1 MISYQ
6 KLDSSNI
13 SQYSHR
19 IKSTTDNTSN
29 NSKIKSINEI
39 KKSNIPTIKPSKRL
53 VYFMRNKENDK
64 ENIST
69 NKKNNKTEISSK
81 KKGFSIKKINTAK
94 KVSKNLIRNK
104 TEDKIEYN
112 SIKKKL
118 TALNK
123 TPTPP
128 KKIRKT
134 IKKPSTLLI
143 SERNKKDKNYN
154 NNNNNNSKKNYLQNS
169 FYLNKKSNN
178 LLQDDILTIQNTRR
192 NTIITK
198 RETIATN
205 NKNKKEKKQKKLS
218 FDFSKS
224 KHNLSLTNIKI
235 NNKYY
240 SPTVKL
246 LKNMIKKESLA
257 DAEPLNE
264 DKNDM
269 KIKKSLTIKERDINN
284 DKLEIINK
292 LSKNKLVFK
301 DMFYGNKRNTI
312 RDIRYKIISISKN
325 EDKKD
330 KTQILNSI
338 KLKEIVQNSFS
349 NHKKMEDFKKLN
361 KSFLKKII
369 FTEGERNSTCDRTK
383 NKKKSNIDNNYLK
396 TDNNNIYM
404 KKLSQNINKTN
415 NHNYLK
421 ETICSVN
428 KMNNKK
434 KEINT
439 HSTEH
444 KKSKTIEKNINSIKN
459 KNKNKYAILHRNTM
473 TKLKLNEKYN
483 NKINITSNSNY
494 STSNTSRTSL
504 RKIDEYIMI
513 RELGKGSYASVKL
526 AINKI
531 NNNKC
536 AIKIYSKKA
545 LLDPQK
551 KNVVNNELK
560 LLKQIDNINIVKLYE
575 VIETSSYLY
584 LVMEYIEGISLL
596 DTIRRD
602 ENHYLEEQR
611 ALKIFIQI
619 IKAIMYCQSKNI
631 CHRDIKLENILI
643 TKDDIVKIIDFGF
656 AVKTDKETY
665 QNLFCG
671 SPSYMAPEI
680 VNKEKYI
687 AQYSDIWSLG
697 VLFYSMLYG
706 RFPFKANAQED
717 LFKVINDAKVEFP
730 EDIEV
735 NDKIKKLLKKIF
747 VVVPTQRPSLQEIL
761 NDILLLIN

>member
-1 MISYQ
+1 
-6 KLDSSNI
+6 
-13 SQYSHR
+13 
-19 IKSTTDNTSN
+19 
-29 NSKIKSINEI
+29 
-39 KKSNIPTIKPSKRL
+39 
-53 VYFMRNKENDK
+53 
-64 ENIST
+64 
-69 NKKNNKTEISSK
+69 
-81 KKGFSIKKINTAK
+81 
-94 KVSKNLIRNK
+94 
-104 TEDKIEYN
+104 
-112 SIKKKL
+112 
-118 TALNK
+118 
-123 TPTPP
+123 
-128 KKIRKT
+128 
-134 IKKPSTLLI
+134 
-143 SERNKKDKNYN
+143 
-154 NNNNNNSKKNYLQNS
+154 
-169 FYLNKKSNN
+169 
-178 LLQDDILTIQNTRR
+178 
-192 NTIITK
+192 
-198 RETIATN
+198 
-205 NKNKKEKKQKKLS
+205 
-218 FDFSKS
+218 
-224 KHNLSLTNIKI
+224 
-235 NNKYY
+235 
-240 SPTVKL
+240 
-246 LKNMIKKESLA
+246 
-257 DAEPLNE
+257 
-264 DKNDM
+264 
-269 KIKKSLTIKERDINN
+269 
-284 DKLEIINK
+284 
-292 LSKNKLVFK
+292 
-301 DMFYGNKRNTI
+301 
-312 RDIRYKIISISKN
+312 
-325 EDKKD
+325 
-330 KTQILNSI
+330 
-338 KLKEIVQNSFS
+338 
-349 NHKKMEDFKKLN
+349 
-361 KSFLKKII
+361 
-369 FTEGERNSTCDRTK
+369 
-383 NKKKSNIDNNYLK
+383 
-396 TDNNNIYM
+396 
-404 KKLSQNINKTN
+404 
-415 NHNYLK
+415 
-421 ETICSVN
+421 
-428 KMNNKK
+428 
-434 KEINT
+434 
-439 HSTEH
+439 
-444 KKSKTIEKNINSIKN
+444 
-459 KNKNKYAILHRNTM
+459 M

-596 DTIRRD
+596 DTNRRD